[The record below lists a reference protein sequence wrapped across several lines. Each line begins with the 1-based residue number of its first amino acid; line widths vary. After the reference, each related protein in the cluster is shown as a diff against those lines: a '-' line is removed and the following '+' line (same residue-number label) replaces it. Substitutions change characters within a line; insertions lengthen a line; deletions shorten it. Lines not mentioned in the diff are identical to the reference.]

1 MKTGMKKI
9 MYIEENEAHREL
21 MPDVLEA
28 AMPKLIVLPHTYNS
42 AKSAKLK
49 YHLIIA
55 NITRNNGEKQLNEL
69 AKVLERQTT
78 APLIITVENKE
89 RFGKSLKSLKEIKK
103 RFGAA
108 AIVEKNPENFA
119 PNLVRLVRWKMQP
132 NVADGKTKP
141 ASRLQ

>member
-78 APLIITVENKE
+78 APLIITVERNKVKIRSSSNSRKEPGKFRPESCQVGPLENATE
-89 RFGKSLKSLKEIKK
+89 RC
-103 RFGAA
+103 RR
-108 AIVEKNPENFA
+108 KN
-119 PNLVRLVRWKMQP
+119 
-132 NVADGKTKP
+132 KTG
-141 ASRLQ
+141 L